1 MLYKGKNLSQYHQS
15 FVATGESCTVMITR
29 PLLCVI
35 VCFGFFILIQSL
47 VPKVMA
53 MKHSNVDEY
62 MLEDQRTRKRKNY
75 VVRLARDSEILGK
88 PGNVG
93 TNYDTDSFQLE
104 PANPDELSAFIVDY
118 ANMIRND
125 VILLD
130 KSVETRT
137 RKRGNIKVEKYNN
150 VSKSHFYAQ
159 YVHTL
164 FTIFNIFFVYFQQA
178 LPDPP
183 CACKFSPNRT
193 DLGENTYPRYIETR
207 NCSQARQQSCR
218 PPYVCRENYYNVIFL
233 NLLYENIMFV
243 KM

>member
-1 MLYKGKNLSQYHQS
+1 
-15 FVATGESCTVMITR
+15 MITR

-150 VSKSHFYAQ
+150 
-159 YVHTL
+159 
-164 FTIFNIFFVYFQQA
+164 QA

-218 PPYVCRENYYNVIFL
+218 PPYVCRENYYNITIIRRKEFQNQATLEDIPHDLKFRWVA
-233 NLLYENIMFV
+233 ENYPV
-243 KM
+243 SVGCVCTRDYYATEK